1 MNRKLIFALVLA
13 FAVLLTS
20 CSRTPLLTLDSAIN
34 VVAGTCKEFDQEI
47 NDDLGMA
54 LDPQGAISYVD
65 QLLSQTRFKT
75 LDQMRDDPRASQ
87 RVSFMD
93 VPGTGYCWLVV
104 IQESASEN
112 MNLVFETKWG
122 QVVSLPSQD
131 VQPVTSK

>member
-1 MNRKLIFALVLA
+1 MNRKLIVLVLA

-20 CSRTPLLTLDSAIN
+20 CSRTPLLTWDSAARI
-34 VVAGTCKEFDQEI
+34 VAATCKEFDQEI
-47 NDDLGMA
+47 NDGSGMA
-54 LDPQGAISYVD
+54 SDPKEAVAYVD

-93 VPGTGYCWLVV
+93 VPGTSYCWLVLV
-104 IQESASEN
+104 QEIPSEN

-122 QVVSLPSQD
+122 QVVSLLSQGD
-131 VQPVTSK
+131 KEKMR